1 MVTTKGA
8 QSEGRAQETARSNAP
23 FHQGGVD
30 SSSSDD
36 DIPAEPIPNYKRN
49 RSIQFTGPT
58 LRPTKRLRN
67 SREYIP
73 PSKRRK
79 TSQIQEQS
87 VKTREI
93 QQDDDSD
100 EDEDTL
106 LHKKS
111 LDVMNSFTQSR
122 DPPLP
127 PTEPQPEPQSSATP
141 VKRGRGRPRKHP
153 LPGVAQDQ
161 PASGKQL
168 SERALKQIEALA
180 QETLEPVEAT
190 HERDKALDSVEDE
203 YCTAY
208 EAVEPAE
215 DQESQLLKDV
225 DDNVDDESQQEE
237 KAEQKEDAE
246 QEEDAEDESDTD
258 SDEELPSLFNWK
270 KRTKK
275 QVPPSAQPELGPEH
289 TRPSPVLGSDPA
301 GEFAN
306 GDDYPN
312 EEQTD
317 KDDEANNQPPRAP
330 SNRRAS
336 PPEDLLLFRAPGS
349 VDDSYQVDMPS
360 NTIISLQSNM
370 QHPGWTDLGKDWAE
384 TIVQP
389 YRDQT
394 PKPTTTRVV
403 KYFCEELYNLKQLLD
418 LAHEAASLAKQNV
431 HLRGV
436 REWMIKHMKAIQ
448 DIVYMCEQHL
458 APNGVIKPRHRQ
470 SLRQDLF
477 LYGIPMS
484 VLVLS
489 SAYRLG
495 TMKDGYL
502 FGFPRSGRFTRS
514 RVEYLDYITGW
525 IKRLG
530 TKLVPE
536 VSDDEGEDAKDEHLG
551 YVGRFKTKV
560 LERKIIENRQHFMK
574 LLGSWEETLR
584 ETLSDI
590 DDAAIQQAERRAQ
603 DEAIKKARQAA
614 EEADIAR
621 KIARDQAIKKE
632 RQAAEEAER
641 AKKKAQYEAF
651 ALSTQRPGSELQ
663 SKLQQGQNV
672 TRSTAIPRSSEVATP
687 IDRVPA
693 RHHQQQPPHN
703 PDKRWYPRWSEDKR
717 WWLFKELMETGPRVS
732 DIEYE
737 DWADCLGKP
746 IEEVRHEV
754 KIHRAA
760 AMSVALEK
768 GRSVPWWARVVV
780 E

>member
-1 MVTTKGA
+1 MVTTKGV
-8 QSEGRAQETARSNAP
+8 QSGGRAQETA
-23 FHQGGVD
+23 QT
-30 SSSSDD
+30 
-36 DIPAEPIPNYKRN
+36 AEPIPNYKRN

-73 PSKRRK
+73 ASKRRR
-79 TSQIQEQS
+79 TFQIQEQS
-87 VKTREI
+87 VKTKEI
-93 QQDDDSD
+93 QQDDDID
-100 EDEDTL
+100 EDEDIL

-127 PTEPQPEPQSSATP
+127 PTETQPEPPSSATP
-141 VKRGRGRPRKHP
+141 VKRGRGRPRKHS
-153 LPGVAQDQ
+153 LPGIAQYQ
-161 PASGKQL
+161 PAFGKQL
-168 SERALKQIEALA
+168 SERALEQIEALA
-180 QETLEPVEAT
+180 QETLGPVEAT
-190 HERDKALDSVEDE
+190 QERDKALDSVEDE

-215 DQESQLLKDV
+215 DQESQLLEDV

-237 KAEQKEDAE
+237 KVEEKEDAD
-246 QEEDAEDESDTD
+246 QEENAQDESDTD
-258 SDEELPSLFNWK
+258 SDEELPSLSNWK

-301 GEFAN
+301 AEFAN

-330 SNRRAS
+330 LNRRAS

-418 LAHEAASLAKQNV
+418 LAHEEASLAKQNV

-477 LYGIPMS
+477 LYGIPML

-495 TMKDGYL
+495 TMKDGYI

-514 RVEYLDYITGW
+514 RVEYLDYITDW

-530 TKLVPE
+530 KKLVPE

-590 DDAAIQQAERRAQ
+590 DDAAIQQAERH
-603 DEAIKKARQAA
+603 
-614 EEADIAR
+614 IAR

-651 ALSTQRPGSELQ
+651 ALSTQRPGSQLQ

-703 PDKRWYPRWSEDKR
+703 PDKRWYPRWSEEKR
-717 WWLFKELMETGPRVS
+717 WWLFKELMEIGPRVS

-754 KIHRAA
+754 EIHRAA
-760 AMSVALEK
+760 AVSVALEK